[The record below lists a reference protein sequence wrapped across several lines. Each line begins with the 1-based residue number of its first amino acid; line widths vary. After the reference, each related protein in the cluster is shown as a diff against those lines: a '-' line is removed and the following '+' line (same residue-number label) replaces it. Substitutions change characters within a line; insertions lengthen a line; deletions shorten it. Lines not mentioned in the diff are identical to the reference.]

1 MLSTGTWSTPRRY
14 HPLGRRSARARMH
27 SRSWRRTRFRTTAV
41 PIRFGVEKATRTPP
55 AASSSTTRTLSP
67 WSRIAR
73 EPAKRAKPTRRG
85 IRPITPTNERDPWSG
100 AISARRDQ
108 LWSSS
113 AYEIRV
119 SLHGDAYWVEM
130 YVSRLSPDVTFKA
143 IGSNVLQARA
153 VDERSQRD
161 PSRLKHPRCDLPF
174 CPLWKTCYVPC
185 PATCGCRRH
194 TALQSYTT
202 GILHMMWGFLWMTRR
217 ST

>member
-14 HPLGRRSARARMH
+14 HPLGRRSARARIH

-55 AASSSTTRTLSP
+55 AALSSTTRTLSP

-153 VDERSQRD
+153 VGGWSQRSSNTVDVIRRFD
-161 PSRLKHPRCDLPF
+161 PCGKRATFPAPPGGGANDTQLIRVTRLEF
-174 CPLWKTCYVPC
+174 STW
-185 PATCGCRRH
+185 CGSSC
-194 TALQSYTT
+194 
-202 GILHMMWGFLWMTRR
+202 G
-217 ST
+217 